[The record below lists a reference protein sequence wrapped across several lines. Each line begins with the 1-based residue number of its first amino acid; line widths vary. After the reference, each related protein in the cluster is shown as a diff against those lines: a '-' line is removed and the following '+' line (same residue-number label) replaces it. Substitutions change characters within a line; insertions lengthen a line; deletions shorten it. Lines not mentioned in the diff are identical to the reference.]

1 MEAERDAANTTP
13 SKTTPSAQTPSD
25 EATSEGANGR
35 DTSWRREDLSE
46 EPTALGTRADLGQ
59 SGGMREDASARPGF
73 AQERGPAG
81 SISDAATETDV
92 SEQSA
97 EAPRARRR
105 SLDDFGRDGNDRLQ
119 TGGHNSATRDP
130 TTRREDPGNTLD
142 ALNNATES
150 APQKPG

>member
-1 MEAERDAANTTP
+1 LTVNSERDAANTTP
-13 SKTTPSAQTPSD
+13 SETTPSDSR
-25 EATSEGANGR
+25 EGHGR
-35 DTSWRREDLSE
+35 DTAWRREDQSE
-46 EPTALGTRADLGQ
+46 ESTAHGTRADLGQ
-59 SGGMREDASARPGF
+59 SGGMREDSAPSPGF

-81 SISDAATETDV
+81 SVSDAATETGV
-92 SEQSA
+92 SEHSA
-97 EAPRARRR
+97 EAPPAQRR

-142 ALNNATES
+142 ALNNASEA